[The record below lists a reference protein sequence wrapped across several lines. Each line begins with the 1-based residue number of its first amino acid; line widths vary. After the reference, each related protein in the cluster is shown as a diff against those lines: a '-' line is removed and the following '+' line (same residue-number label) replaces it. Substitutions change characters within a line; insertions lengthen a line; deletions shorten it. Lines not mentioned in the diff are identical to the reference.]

1 MQSST
6 LSARLKSLTIEQLND
21 LEDRVLRRKARYSF
35 WTYASMMASDFYT
48 EDKAYLRDLC
58 DQLQQFWSSDERVM
72 VVNMPPRHG
81 KSRTAS
87 LFVEWILGRDP
98 TQKII
103 TVSYNEELS
112 TTFARTIRNTISE
125 VSGDGSLVYSDIF
138 PDTKIALG
146 EGSMKLW
153 GTEGGGRYLATSPT
167 GTVTGMGA
175 NLIVCDDLV
184 KNAMEA
190 YNERILEQKW
200 SYFTD
205 TLLSRREPGQ
215 KIIFIMT
222 RWATGDPC
230 GRAIS
235 HFTEIGYPPR
245 LITYKA
251 RQDDGTMLCDSILNA
266 EDYEITLKTMAPG
279 IVRANYQQ
287 EPIDV
292 QNRLYTSFRTYR
304 ELPNLIKVMAYC
316 DTADEGSDYLC
327 SIVFGVL
334 AEDPRDVAILDV
346 IYTQDPMEITE
357 PMVANQLCA
366 DYPLRVST
374 AHIESN
380 NGGRGFARAVQEHIR
395 RMNGAT
401 TVGWFTQHQN
411 KKARI
416 LTAAPWL
423 IHHCL
428 MPEHWA
434 DRWPEFWKSIVT
446 FTSDGKAEHDDAE
459 DALTGVCE
467 IMTAPKKTTLKV
479 RTGTKRQG
487 PQGLP
492 MLFNPHR

>member
-1 MQSST
+1 MT
-6 LSARLKSLTIEQLND
+6 ARISKRTAIQAMPDIHRRVGCELARRSLWWFCT
-21 LEDRVLRRKARYSF
+21 V
-35 WTYASMMASDFYT
+35 MAPDFYT

-58 DQLQQFWSSDERVM
+58 DQLQEFWSSDERVM

-98 TQKII
+98 TQKVI

-112 TTFARTIRNTISE
+112 TTFAKTVRNAISE
-125 VSGDGSLVYSDIF
+125 VSGDGSTVYHDIF
-138 PDTKIALG
+138 PGTEIAQG
-146 EGSMKLW
+146 DASMKLW
-153 GTEGGGRYLATSPT
+153 GTVGGGRYLATSPT

-175 NLIVCDDLV
+175 NLIVCDDMV

-190 YNERILEQKW
+190 YNERILDQKW

-215 KIIFIMT
+215 KVIFIMT
-222 RWATGDPC
+222 RWATQDPC

-251 RQDDGTMLCDSILNA
+251 RQDDGTMLCDAILNA

-287 EPIDV
+287 EPVDV
-292 QNRLYTSFRTYR
+292 QNRLYTSFRTYS
-304 ELPNLIKVMAYC
+304 ELPGLSKVMAYV

-327 SIVFGVL
+327 SIVFGQV
-334 AEDPRDVAILDV
+334 AADPRDVVILDV
-346 IYTQDPMEITE
+346 IYTQAPMEQTE
-357 PMVANQLCA
+357 PMVAQQLCA
-366 DYPLRVST
+366 EYPLRVAS

-380 NGGRGFARAVQEHIR
+380 NGGRGFARAVQELVR
-395 RMNGAT
+395 RYGGSVV
-401 TVGWFTQHQN
+401 VGWFTQHQN

-423 IHHCL
+423 MQHCL
-428 MPEHWA
+428 FPEHWA
-434 DRWPEFWKSIVT
+434 DKWPEFWKSIVT
-446 FTSDGKAEHDDAE
+446 FTADGKAEHDDAE

-467 IMTAPKKTTLKV
+467 IMTAPKRTTLKV
-479 RTGTKRQG
+479 KTTGDRSRLRINH
-487 PQGLP
+487 P
-492 MLFNPHR
+492 F

>member
-6 LSARLKSLTIEQLND
+6 LSAKLRSLTSDQLAD
-21 LEDRVLRRKARYSF
+21 LERRVLNRKAWYSL
-35 WTYASMMASDFYT
+35 WAYCRIMAADFYT
-48 EDKAYLRDLC
+48 EDKAYLKDLC
-58 DQLQQFWSSDERVM
+58 DQLQAFWSSDERVM

-87 LFVEWILGRDP
+87 LFVEWLLGKDP

-112 TTFARTIRNTISE
+112 TTFARTVRNAISE
-125 VSGDGSLVYSDIF
+125 VSGDGSTVYSDIF
-138 PDTKIALG
+138 PLTKIAPG
-146 EGSMKLW
+146 EGSVKLW
-153 GTEGGGRYLATSPT
+153 GTTDGGKYLATSPT

-184 KNAMEA
+184 KNSMEA

-215 KIIFIMT
+215 KLIFIMT

-230 GRAIS
+230 GRAIT

-251 RQDDGTMLCDSILNA
+251 RQDDGTMLCDTILTA
-266 EDYEITLKTMAPG
+266 EDYDVILKTMAPG

-287 EPIDV
+287 EPVDV
-292 QNRLYTSFRTYR
+292 QNRLYTGFRTYR
-304 ELPNLIKVMAYC
+304 ELPALQKVMAYV
-316 DTADEGSDYLC
+316 DTADTGEDYLC

-346 IYTQDPMEITE
+346 IYTQEQMEITE
-357 PMVANQLCA
+357 PMVAEQLC
-366 DYPLRVST
+366 DTYPLRVST

-380 NGGRGFARAVQEHIR
+380 NGGRGFARAVQELIR
-395 RMNGAT
+395 KKGGAT

-423 IHHCL
+423 VQHCL

-434 DRWPEFWKSIVT
+434 DRWPEFWKSVVT
-446 FTSDGKAEHDDAE
+446 FTSDGKAQHDDAE

-467 IMTAPKKTTLKV
+467 IMTAPKRTTLKV
-479 RTGTKRQG
+479 RTTGDRARLSNLLSYQ
-487 PQGLP
+487 
-492 MLFNPHR
+492 H

>member
-1 MQSST
+1 MQSSKLLDR
-6 LSARLKSLTIEQLND
+6 LSKLTNEQRAD
-21 LEDRVLRRKARYSF
+21 LQRRCMRRKAYFSF
-35 WTYASMMASDFYT
+35 WTYATTMASDFYT

-98 TQKII
+98 SQKII

-112 TTFARTIRNTISE
+112 TTFARTVRNAISE
-125 VSGDGSLVYSDIF
+125 VSGDGSTVYSDIF
-138 PDTKIALG
+138 PDTKIAPG
-146 EGSMKLW
+146 EGSVKLW
-153 GTEGGGRYLATSPT
+153 GTTEGGKYLASSPT

-175 NLIVCDDLV
+175 SLIVCDDMV
-184 KNAMEA
+184 KNSMEA
-190 YNERILEQKW
+190 YNERVLEQKW

-222 RWATGDPC
+222 RWATKDPC
-230 GRAIS
+230 GRALE
-235 HFTEIGYPPR
+235 HFTSIGYPPR
-245 LITYKA
+245 LILYKA
-251 RQDDGTMLCDSILNA
+251 KQDDGTMLCDSILTA
-266 EDYEITLKTMAPG
+266 DDYDVILRTMSPG

-287 EPIDV
+287 EPVDI
-292 QNRLYTSFRTYR
+292 QNRLYTSFRTYS
-304 ELPNLIKVMAYC
+304 EVPKLLKVMAYC
-316 DTADEGSDYLC
+316 DTADEGKDYLC

-334 AEDPRDVAILDV
+334 AEAPEDIALLDV
-346 IYTQDPMEITE
+346 IYTQEPMETTV
-357 PMVANQLCA
+357 PMVGDQLRET
-366 DYPLRVST
+366 YQMRVSS

-380 NGGRGFARAVQEHIR
+380 NGGRMFALMVQQYIR
-395 RMNGAT
+395 QHGGST
-401 TVGWFTQHQN
+401 VVGWFHQTQN
-411 KKARI
+411 KRARI

-423 IHHCL
+423 MKHCL

-434 DRWPEFWKSIVT
+434 DRWPEFWKSVVT
-446 FTSDGKAEHDDAE
+446 FTADGEAEHDDAE

-479 RTGTKRQG
+479 RTGSEPRHLSNLLK
-487 PQGLP
+487 PQ
-492 MLFNPHR
+492 R

>member
-1 MQSST
+1 MPSST
-6 LSARLKSLTIEQLND
+6 LSARLASLSSDQLD
-21 LEDRVLRRKARYSF
+21 ILERRVINRKAWWSF
-35 WTYASMMASDFYT
+35 WTYAKTMAPDFYT

-58 DQLQQFWSSDERVM
+58 EQLQEFWSSPERVM

-98 TQKII
+98 GQKII

-112 TTFARTIRNTISE
+112 TTFARTVRNAISE
-125 VSGDGSLVYSDIF
+125 VSGDGSTVYSDIF
-138 PDTKIALG
+138 PETKIAHG

-175 NLIVCDDLV
+175 NLILCDDLV

-222 RWATGDPC
+222 RWATQDPC
-230 GRAIS
+230 GRAIT

-251 RQDDGTMLCDSILNA
+251 RQDDGTMLCEGILSA

-287 EPIDV
+287 EPVDV
-292 QNRLYTSFRTYR
+292 QNRLYTSFRTYST
-304 ELPNLIKVMAYC
+304 LPAISKVMAYC
-316 DTADEGSDYLC
+316 DTADEGADYLC
-327 SIVFGVL
+327 SIVFGIL
-334 AEDPRDVAILDV
+334 SEDPRDVAILDV
-346 IYTQDPMEITE
+346 IYTQEPMEVTE
-357 PMVANQLCA
+357 PMVARQLC
-366 DYPLRVST
+366 DEYPLRVAS

-380 NGGRGFARAVQEHIR
+380 NGGRGFARAVQEIIR
-395 RMNGAT
+395 KLGGAT
-401 TVGWFTQHQN
+401 QVGWFTQHAN

-423 IHHCL
+423 MNHCL

-446 FTSDGKAEHDDAE
+446 FTADGKAEHDDAE

-467 IMTAPKKTTLKV
+467 IMTAPKRTTLKV
-479 RTGTKRQG
+479 RASGDRSK
-487 PQGLP
+487 LP
-492 MLFNPHR
+492 NLLNTHR

>member
-6 LSARLKSLTIEQLND
+6 LSTKLKSLTSDQLAD
-21 LEDRVLRRKARYSF
+21 LERRVLNRKAWYSL
-35 WTYASMMASDFYT
+35 WAYCRTIAPDFYT
-48 EDKAYLRDLC
+48 DDKLYLKDLC
-58 DQLQQFWSSDERVM
+58 DQLQTFWASDERVM

-112 TTFARTIRNTISE
+112 TTFARTVRNTISE
-125 VSGDGSLVYSDIF
+125 VSGDGSTVYADIF
-138 PDTKIALG
+138 PLTKIAPG
-146 EGSMKLW
+146 EGSVKLW
-153 GTEGGGRYLATSPT
+153 GTTDGGKYLATSPT

-184 KNAMEA
+184 KNSMEA

-222 RWATGDPC
+222 RWATRDPC
-230 GRAIS
+230 GRALD
-235 HFTEIGYPPR
+235 HFAEIGNPPR

-251 RQDDGTMLCDSILNA
+251 QREDGTMLCDSILTA
-266 EDYEITLKTMAPG
+266 EDYEIILKTMAPG

-287 EPIDV
+287 EPVDV
-292 QNRLYTSFRTYR
+292 QNRLYTSFRTYST
-304 ELPNLIKVMAYC
+304 LPNIIKVMAYV

-327 SIVFGVL
+327 SIVFGIL

-346 IYTQDPMEITE
+346 IYTQAPMERTE
-357 PMVANQLCA
+357 PMVAQQLCA
-366 DYPLRVST
+366 EYPLRVST

-380 NGGRGFARAVQEHIR
+380 NGGRGFARAVQEIIR
-395 RMNGAT
+395 RLNGST
-401 TVGWFTQHQN
+401 VVGWFTQHQN

-423 IHHCL
+423 MQHCL

-446 FTSDGKAEHDDAE
+446 YTADGKAEHDDAE

-467 IMTAPKKTTLKV
+467 IMTAPKRTSIKV
-479 RTGTKRQG
+479 RTTGDRSALSNLLNT
-487 PQGLP
+487 
-492 MLFNPHR
+492 HR

>member
-6 LSARLKSLTIEQLND
+6 LSAKLKSLTSDQLAD
-21 LEDRVLRRKARYSF
+21 LERRVLNRKAWFSLWQYCQLI
-35 WTYASMMASDFYT
+35 APDFYT
-48 EDKAYLRDLC
+48 EDKAYLKDLC
-58 DQLQQFWSSDERVM
+58 DQLQAFWSSDERVM

-87 LFVEWILGRDP
+87 LFVEWMLGRDP

-112 TTFARTIRNTISE
+112 TTFARTVRNTISE
-125 VSGDGSLVYSDIF
+125 VSGDGSTVYSDIF
-138 PDTKIALG
+138 PLTKIAPG
-146 EGSMKLW
+146 EGSVKLW
-153 GTEGGGRYLATSPT
+153 GTTAGGKYLASSPT

-175 NLIVCDDLV
+175 GLIVCDDMV
-184 KNAMEA
+184 KNSMEA

-222 RWATGDPC
+222 RWATRDPC
-230 GRAIS
+230 GRALE

-251 RQDDGTMLCDSILNA
+251 QQDDGTMLCDSILTA
-266 EDYEITLKTMAPG
+266 EDYNVILKTMAPG

-287 EPIDV
+287 EPVDV
-292 QNRLYTSFRTYR
+292 QNRLYTSFRTYSAV
-304 ELPNLIKVMAYC
+304 PSCIKVMAYV

-327 SIVFGVL
+327 SIVFGII
-334 AEDPRDVAILDV
+334 AEDPRDVAVLDV
-346 IYTQDPMEITE
+346 IYTQQPMEVTE
-357 PMVANQLCA
+357 PMVARQLC
-366 DYPLRVST
+366 DEYPVRVST

-380 NGGRGFARAVQEHIR
+380 NGGRGFARAVQEHVR
-395 RMNGAT
+395 QMGGSAV
-401 TVGWFTQHQN
+401 VGWFTQHAN

-423 IHHCL
+423 MQHCL
-428 MPEHWA
+428 FPEHWA

-467 IMTAPKKTTLKV
+467 IMTAPKRTSIKV
-479 RTGTKRQG
+479 RATGDKSR
-487 PQGLP
+487 LSN
-492 MLFNPHR
+492 LINYNA